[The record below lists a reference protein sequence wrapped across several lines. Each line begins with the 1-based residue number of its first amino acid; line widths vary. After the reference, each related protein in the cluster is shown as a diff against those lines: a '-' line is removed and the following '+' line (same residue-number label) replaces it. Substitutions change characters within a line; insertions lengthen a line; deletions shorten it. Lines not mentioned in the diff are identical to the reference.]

1 MKAIGVKSVKLIVTR
16 TDHSAYII
24 IFTEVYYC
32 PNFFTN
38 IVSLNILRRKGAFFN
53 GLYNTIN
60 FVKDWAEIAYIPCIN
75 GLNTFIL
82 VDNPAEV
89 PFAIALATAR
99 SRLYKKGV
107 LAKATMET

>member
-1 MKAIGVKSVKLIVTR
+1 
-16 TDHSAYII
+16 
-24 IFTEVYYC
+24 VYYY

-38 IVSLNILRRKGAFFN
+38 IVSLNILWGKGAFFD
-53 GLYNTIN
+53 GLYNMIN
-60 FVKDWAEIAYIPCIN
+60 FIKDRAEIAYVLYIN

-82 VDNPAEV
+82 VDNPTEV

>member
-1 MKAIGVKSVKLIVTR
+1 
-16 TDHSAYII
+16 
-24 IFTEVYYC
+24 VYHC

-38 IVSLNILRRKGAFFN
+38 VVSLSVLQGKGAFFN
-53 GLYNTIN
+53 GLHNTIN
-60 FVKDWAEIAYIPCIN
+60 FVKDWAEIAYVLYIN

-82 VDNPAEV
+82 VDNPTEV
-89 PFAIALATAR
+89 PFIMALATAQ